1 MAQSAATDALVHDDE
16 ESQVMTGEAVGL
28 DLRPTP
34 FVLAAAGA
42 AIDFV
47 TYVVGGFGALFL
59 VALLFGLA
67 AANDPESVDSDA
79 LGAIITATEVVMFI
93 VVPLVVELLSKG
105 KSLGRL
111 AVGARIVR
119 DDGGAIGFR
128 HAFIRS
134 LLAVFEIFL
143 TLGGAAALVGLFGTR
158 SKRLGDLLAGTYS
171 QYERVAASTTLVFT
185 VPVDLMPWARTA
197 DVARIP
203 VRLAY
208 RMTQFLRQAPQL
220 SLAAREQLG
229 RQLAG
234 EASAWVSPIPQIAPE
249 LFIAAVIAIRRE
261 REFAALEL
269 ENQRLSHLDAALT
282 ALPHE
287 FPDRG

>member
-1 MAQSAATDALVHDDE
+1 MTDALVHEDDD
-16 ESQVMTGEAVGL
+16 SQVMTGEAVGL
-28 DLRPTP
+28 DLRPTS

-42 AIDFV
+42 AIDFLV
-47 TYVVGGFGALFL
+47 YVIGGFGALFL
-59 VALLFGLA
+59 VAMLVGLA
-67 AANDPESVDSDA
+67 EVGNPSGPDEDA
-79 LGAIITATEVVMFI
+79 LGAIITATEVTMFI
-93 VVPLVVELLSKG
+93 VVPLVVELLTKG

-111 AVGARIVR
+111 VVGARIVR

-134 LLAVFEIFL
+134 LVAVFEIFL

-171 QYERVAASTTLVFT
+171 QYERVARNTTLVFT
-185 VPVDLMPWARTA
+185 VPPQLQGWARTA

-203 VRLAY
+203 GRLAY

-220 SLAAREQLG
+220 SPAARDQLA

-234 EASAWVSPIPQIAPE
+234 EASAWVSPIPQVGPE
-249 LFIAAVIAIRRE
+249 LFIAAVIAIRRD

-282 ALPHE
+282 GLPHD
-287 FPDRG
+287 FPERG

>member
-1 MAQSAATDALVHDDE
+1 MAQGAPADVLYVDDDD
-16 ESQVMTGEAVGL
+16 SQVMTGEAVGL

-34 FVLAAAGA
+34 FVLAGAGA

-47 TYVVGGFGALFL
+47 VYVIGGFAALFL
-59 VALLFGLA
+59 VAFVFGLA
-67 AANDPESVDSDA
+67 AASDPESVDTDA
-79 LGAIITATEVVMFI
+79 LTAVITATEVVMFI

-134 LLAVFEIFL
+134 LLGVFEIFL

-171 QYERVAASTTLVFT
+171 QYERVASSTTLVFA
-185 VPVDLMPWARTA
+185 VPVDLLPWARTA

-208 RMTQFLRQAPQL
+208 RMTQFLRQAPRL
-220 SLAAREQLG
+220 TPAARDQLG

-234 EASAWVSPIPQIAPE
+234 EASAWVSPIPPIGPE

-269 ENQRLSHLDAALT
+269 EKQRLSHLRAALT
-282 ALPHE
+282 GLPHD

>member
-1 MAQSAATDALVHDDE
+1 MAQGATADALVHDDD

-47 TYVVGGFGALFL
+47 TYVVGGVGALFL

-79 LGAIITATEVVMFI
+79 LGAVITATEVVMFI

-134 LLAVFEIFL
+134 LLGVFEIFL

-171 QYERVAASTTLVFT
+171 QYERVATTTTLVFA

-220 SLAAREQLG
+220 SPAARAQLG
-229 RQLAG
+229 SQLAG

-269 ENQRLSHLDAALT
+269 ENQRLGHLDAALT
-282 ALPHE
+282 GLPHG
-287 FPDRG
+287 FPNRG